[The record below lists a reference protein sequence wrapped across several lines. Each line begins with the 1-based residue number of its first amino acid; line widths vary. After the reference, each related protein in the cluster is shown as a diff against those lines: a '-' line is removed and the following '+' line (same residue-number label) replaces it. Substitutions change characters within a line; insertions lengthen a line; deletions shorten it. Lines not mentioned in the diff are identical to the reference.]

1 MTMHIQAHCQAWL
14 LACRWRGWLWS
25 GHASKALLAL
35 DDWLLLATSQGRS
48 DLAHAWVT
56 RAHLLAE
63 LHRWDEARSQLL
75 TVSQQQP
82 EAMTAS
88 IWFNLG
94 FVLEKL
100 KQPAQARDAFRQAL
114 SLSPAMDTAW
124 LGLGRVLI
132 QLGDWDGAVAA
143 WSRQVE
149 LQPLCPDGLECL
161 IRLHAA
167 RGHWAQAVQG
177 LHRLRSFAPRQAMLL
192 ESIMAA

>member
-1 MTMHIQAHCQAWL
+1 MRIQAHCQAWL
-14 LACRWRGWLWS
+14 VACRWRGWLWS

-35 DDWLLLATSQGRS
+35 DDWLLLTANQGRS
-48 DLAHAWVT
+48 DVAHALVT
-56 RAHLLAE
+56 RAHLLAA
-63 LHRWDEARSQLL
+63 LSRWGEARSQFHAVL
-75 TVSQQQP
+75 QHHP

-132 QLGDWDGAVAA
+132 QLGDWDEAVTA

-167 RGHWAQAVQG
+167 RGHWAQAAQR
-177 LHRLRSFAPRQAMLL
+177 LHQLRSFAPRQAMVL
-192 ESIMAA
+192 ESVMAA